1 MSEHDGQASSAAEFL
16 AGLASRLRASDGVDG
31 ELAAILEANLLITDP
46 DDKAVAKAKEEV
58 LKLASTRASASIDD

>member
-1 MSEHDGQASSAAEFL
+1 MSEQDGQVSSAAEFL
-16 AGLASRLRASDGVDG
+16 AGLANRLRASDGVDG